1 MSRKA
6 LRKRYSSVD
15 SSTAPYRFSR
25 NIIRLKLSRDTDYP
39 DYYESYNHYIHD
51 SLEEIIK
58 LSEARVVIV
67 DNITF
72 LNRST
77 NEGGAKA
84 FRLMSR
90 LQKIKEEY
98 DLSMLVLA
106 HSPKRR
112 FVHPITVNDLS
123 GSKMLSNFADSVFA
137 IGASRLGAD
146 IRYLKHIKQ
155 RNSQSA
161 SDEADVFTFRL
172 EKQGNFLGF
181 NFIATGHEREHI
193 MPTLHRNQD
202 RGLLKVKVRRLH
214 DQGYTQRQ
222 IAKLLGIS
230 IATVNR
236 YLKEK

>member
-1 MSRKA
+1 
-6 LRKRYSSVD
+6 
-15 SSTAPYRFSR
+15 
-25 NIIRLKLSRDTDYP
+25 
-39 DYYESYNHYIHD
+39 
-51 SLEEIIK
+51 
-58 LSEARVVIV
+58 
-67 DNITF
+67 
-72 LNRST
+72 
-77 NEGGAKA
+77 
-84 FRLMSR
+84 
-90 LQKIKEEY
+90 
-98 DLSMLVLA
+98 MLVLA

-222 IAKLLGIS
+222 IAERLGTS
-230 IATVNR
+230 VATVNR